1 MARDTDKP
9 TDNSADD
16 RETRVK
22 EDIRQLGS
30 NLLNSNNIFFT
41 FLRSIVSSQAGAWVD
56 MGTGF
61 VLFAWAHFSAFLST
75 AAGCVA
81 GGIVNCILCYRFTFH
96 ATGCSPKAVAVKYA
110 MVWAGS
116 LLLNSKGTDLL
127 YNVLS
132 SWTWLEHLGFKPDG
146 YFMAAR
152 LAVSLIVS
160 WGWNFLLQ
168 RYFVYRPKGFDRY
181 AIAAV
186 NFLGGS
192 FLRKKQ

>member
-1 MARDTDKP
+1 MAEPPVNTNETSESRD
-9 TDNSADD
+9 S
-16 RETRVK
+16 RVK
-22 EDIRQLGS
+22 EDMKHLGS
-30 NLLNSNNIFFT
+30 TLLNSNNIFIT

-61 VLFAWAHFSAFLST
+61 VLFAWAHLSAFLST
-75 AAGCVA
+75 AIGCVA

-96 ATGCSPKAVAVKYA
+96 ATGCSVKAVAVKYA

-127 YNVLS
+127 YSILS
-132 SWTWLEHLGFKPDG
+132 SWTWLESLGFKPDG

-152 LAVSLIVS
+152 LAVSLMVS

-168 RYFVYRPKGFDRY
+168 RYFVYRPRGFDRY
-181 AIAAV
+181 AINFV
-186 NFLGGS
+186 NVITGQYF
-192 FLRKKQ
+192 RKK

>member
-1 MARDTDKP
+1 MADMKQIGT
-9 TDNSADD
+9 T
-16 RETRVK
+16 
-22 EDIRQLGS
+22 
-30 NLLNSNNIFFT
+30 LLNSNNIFIT

-61 VLFAWAHFSAFLST
+61 VLFAWAHTDPFFST
-75 AAGCVA
+75 AMGCVA

-127 YNVLS
+127 YHLLS
-132 SWTWLEHLGFKPDG
+132 AWTWLETIGFKPDG

-160 WGWNFLLQ
+160 WCWNFLLQ
-168 RYFVYRPKGFDRY
+168 RYFVYRPRGFDRY
-181 AIAAV
+181 AIAFV
-186 NFLGGS
+186 DFLSGS
-192 FLRKKQ
+192 FLRKRKK

>member
-1 MARDTDKP
+1 MAEQPVNTNVTP
-9 TDNSADD
+9 DD
-16 RETRVK
+16 REQRVK
-22 EDIRQLGS
+22 EDMKHLGS
-30 NLLNSNNIFFT
+30 TLLNSNNILIT

-61 VLFAWAHFSAFLST
+61 VLFAWAHLGAFFST
-75 AAGCVA
+75 AIGCVA

-96 ATGCSPKAVAVKYA
+96 AKGCSVKTVAVKYA

-127 YNVLS
+127 YKVLS
-132 SWTWLEHLGFKPDG
+132 SWTWLETLGFKPDG

-152 LAVSLIVS
+152 LAVSLLVS

-168 RYFVYRPKGFDRY
+168 RYFVYRPRGFDRY
-181 AIAAV
+181 AI
-186 NFLGGS
+186 NFVDLFTGAY
-192 FLRKKQ
+192 FRKSKK